1 MTKHLKYVVYLV
13 IAIYFSVAKAGAFE
27 DFFKAIE
34 IDDGRAV
41 TALLA
46 RGFDPN
52 TPDAKGQFGLFL
64 ALRGESY
71 KAAQALL
78 SHPELKVDAANST
91 DETALMMAALRGS
104 VEWCQ
109 RLLDR
114 GAQVNREGWAPLHYA
129 ASGPEAKVL
138 SLLLDRG
145 AAIDAQAA
153 NGATALMMA
162 ASYGSEDSVVLLLAR
177 GANPKL
183 TDKRNQTA
191 AGFARMSGREA
202 LAQRIEGAAR

>member
-1 MTKHLKYVVYLV
+1 MTKCLRCALYLF
-13 IAIYFSVAKAGAFE
+13 IAAYFSFARAGSYE

-41 TALLA
+41 TQLLA

-78 SHPELKVDAANST
+78 PHPDLKVDAANPS

-104 VEWCQ
+104 VDWCQ

-129 ASGPEAKVL
+129 ASGPEPKVL
-138 SLLLDRG
+138 ALLLDRG

-191 AGFARMSGREA
+191 ADFARQSGREA
-202 LAQRIEGAAR
+202 LAQRVERAAR

>member
-1 MTKHLKYVVYLV
+1 MTKYLKSFFYLS
-13 IAIYFSVAKAGAFE
+13 IAIWFSVSTAGAYE
-27 DFFKAIE
+27 DFFKAVE
-34 IDDGRAV
+34 LDDGRAV
-41 TALLA
+41 TQLLA

-78 SHPELKVDAANST
+78 PHPDLKVDAANPA

-104 VEWCQ
+104 VDWCQ

-129 ASGPEAKVL
+129 ASGPEPKVL
-138 SLLLDRG
+138 TLLLDRG

-191 AGFARMSGREA
+191 AGFAHLSGRDA
-202 LAQRIEGAAR
+202 LAQRLERAAR